1 LAKEPMEN
9 DRLDSLLA
17 RLPGDAPPL
26 ELGLRICRAIRERQ
40 RRHRRRA
47 EQAIVSLSSFLA
59 LAGAWLAIP
68 LLSEAVR
75 RLALPPS
82 GFPVLRNGYEIAQT
96 NLIVGLSPGL
106 ESLLSLQERFASG
119 FEATGWAGVLILAS
133 GALLA
138 LHQIL
143 LGKKIQ

>member
-1 LAKEPMEN
+1 MEN

-17 RLPGDAPPL
+17 RLPGDPPPP

-47 EQAIVSLSSFLA
+47 EQAIVSLSSILA

-68 LLSEAVR
+68 QLSEAVR

-82 GFPVLRNGYEIAQT
+82 GFPMLRNGYEIART

-106 ESLLSLQERFASG
+106 ESLLSFQERFASG
-119 FEATGWAGVLILAS
+119 LEATGWAGVLILAS

-138 LHQIL
+138 LNQIL